1 MNQPNPEVAR
11 VGVAER
17 EEWLKDLDALFQK
30 VQEARVQ
37 TPLREYVAMKL
48 REAAM
53 WAQDDLRMMQAM
65 SEKRIVV
72 PGSPGPNG
80 SGT

>member
-17 EEWLKDLDALFQK
+17 EEWLKGIAEVFEKLQN
-30 VQEARVQ
+30 VRVQ
-37 TPLREYVAMKL
+37 TPLREYVAIKL

-53 WAQDDLRMMQAM
+53 WAEEDLKILQAM
-65 SEKRIVV
+65 SFKL
-72 PGSPGPNG
+72 
-80 SGT
+80 

>member
-17 EEWLKDLDALFQK
+17 EEWLKGIAEVFEKLQN
-30 VQEARVQ
+30 VRVQ
-37 TPLREYVAMKL
+37 TPLREYVAIKL

-53 WAQDDLRMMQAM
+53 WAEEDLKILQAM
-65 SEKRIVV
+65 SQKRIVV
-72 PGSPGPNG
+72 PGPNG
-80 SGT
+80 RGA